1 MAKKFKIKYTELSG
15 QFMDEEI
22 TEQVIIETDDL
33 NWTLEQFGRN
43 RRIVNYDVKEIK
55 TV

>member
-33 NWTLEQFGRN
+33 NWTLEQLGRN
-43 RRIVNYDVKEIK
+43 RNVIKYVIKEIK
-55 TV
+55 K